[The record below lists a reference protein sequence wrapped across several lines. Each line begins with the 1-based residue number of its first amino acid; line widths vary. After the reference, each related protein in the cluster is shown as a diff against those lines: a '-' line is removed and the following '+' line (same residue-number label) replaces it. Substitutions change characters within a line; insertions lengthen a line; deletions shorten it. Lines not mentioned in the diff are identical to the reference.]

1 MKLRVTALLVV
12 SAVLAGVT
20 SVPARAVAPGSEAT
34 GSVPQLKAL
43 TTNTM
48 LLPSFITDG
57 WAQDERGALIG
68 SAPYVAGNDVVV
80 FQELFDNSASD
91 ILMARLKGYP
101 YRTPVVGRSTDGWHQ
116 TLGDYSSLPY
126 EDGGVAIASR
136 WPITRQIQY
145 IYDDACGAD
154 SLSEKGFA
162 YARLNVNGAPVHVLG
177 THLQAN
183 DDGCDDGEAARTR
196 TSQLKE
202 MRHFVDGLKI
212 PAGEPVIFA
221 GDMNIDR
228 YGREY
233 AGLLRS
239 LGAAAPCYEGHPYT
253 SDPATNALTRE
264 RYPDSPREWLDY
276 VLYDNRHA
284 RPTAWRNTGQVV
296 SSPPWELDDTTYT
309 RYSDHYPVLGF

>member
-1 MKLRVTALLVV
+1 MKLRATTLLVA

-20 SVPARAVAPGSEAT
+20 SVPASAVAPGSEAT
-34 GSVPQLKAL
+34 ESVPHLKVL

-48 LLPSFITDG
+48 LLPSFLTDG

-68 SAPYVAGNDVVV
+68 SAPYVAGHDVVV

-101 YRTPVVGRSTDGWHQ
+101 YRTPVVGRSKDGWHQ

-136 WPITRQIQY
+136 WPMTRQIQY
-145 IYDDACGAD
+145 IFDDACGAD

-162 YARLNVNGAPVHVLG
+162 YARLNVNGTPVHVLG
-177 THLQAN
+177 THLQAD

-239 LGAAAPCYEGHPYT
+239 LGAATHAMR
-253 SDPATNALTRE
+253 AIRTRAI
-264 RYPDSPREWLDY
+264 R
-276 VLYDNRHA
+276 
-284 RPTAWRNTGQVV
+284 
-296 SSPPWELDDTTYT
+296 
-309 RYSDHYPVLGF
+309 